1 MSSPSPSRSPTSSD
15 ISDEKL
21 EKLLSEWSKA
31 KHQIAKLEAR
41 EKDIK
46 SLVADIMK
54 EEDTSTLYTENYK
67 VTRRNQNR
75 SCISQ
80 KDVPEDIWVKYAK
93 KTTFP
98 VFYLKR
104 V

>member
-1 MSSPSPSRSPTSSD
+1 MSSPSRSSSTD

-46 SLVADIMK
+46 QLVSDIMK
-54 EEDTSTLYTENYK
+54 EDDTSSIYTENYK
-67 VTRRNQNR
+67 VTKRNQSR

-80 KDVPEDIWVKYAK
+80 KDVPEDIWNKYSK
-93 KTTFP
+93 KTSFL
-98 VFYLKR
+98 VFNLKR